1 MNMEKKTWTRNDLI
15 EKMSSNVGLPFSA
28 SSFFI
33 ENIFELIISELEN
46 NEDVKITSFGTFEVR
61 HKKLRIGRNPKTGI
75 EAPIK
80 ARNVVTFNP
89 SNILK
94 SKFN

>member
-1 MNMEKKTWTRNDLI
+1 MAKKTWTRNDLI
-15 EKMSSNVGLPFSA
+15 ENISLNVGLPYSV
-28 SSFFI
+28 SSSMI
-33 ENIFELIISELEN
+33 EKIFELIISELEN
-46 NEDVKITSFGTFEVR
+46 NYDVKVSSFGTFMIR
-61 HKKLRIGRNPKTGI
+61 YKRLRVGRNPKTGI

>member
-1 MNMEKKTWTRNDLI
+1 MTKKTWTRNDLI
-15 EKMSSNVGLPFSA
+15 EKMSSNVGLPFS
-28 SSFFI
+28 SSYLFI
-33 ENIFELIISELEN
+33 EKIFEIILSELEN
-46 NEDVKITSFGTFEVR
+46 NDDVKISSFGTFIVR
-61 HKKLRIGRNPKTGI
+61 HKKLRVGRNPKTGI

-80 ARNVVTFNP
+80 PRNVVTFNP

>member
-1 MNMEKKTWTRNDLI
+1 MTKKTWTRNDLI
-15 EKMSSNVGLPFSA
+15 EKMSSNVGLPFS
-28 SSFFI
+28 SSSLFI
-33 ENIFELIISELEN
+33 EKIFEIILSELEN
-46 NEDVKITSFGTFEVR
+46 NDDVKISSFGTFLVK
-61 HKKLRIGRNPKTGI
+61 HKKLRVGRNPKTGI

-80 ARNVVTFNP
+80 PRNVVTFSP